1 MNKINVQ
8 VPNAIKV
15 RNNCSYKQ
23 KPIGIIGGM
32 GPDASARLYQTMI
45 EMARDEYEVKGNI
58 DYPEIVLQSIP
69 VPEFIANTKEANQAY
84 LMIED
89 RVKKLMNQDL
99 CCMGVAC
106 NTAHMFF
113 NDLKNKIKIN
123 FVSIIEEVLI
133 EAKKRGYS
141 RVGLLASPATYKLD
155 LYQEEFKE
163 SGITLVNPTSEEIKR
178 LGRITEKI
186 VIGKTNSSRKKL
198 AIMADSLKKK
208 GVEAIILGCT
218 ELPLVFPNNYSLPVL
233 DSVEILARSLLKRYY
248 Q

>member
-1 MNKINVQ
+1 
-8 VPNAIKV
+8 
-15 RNNCSYKQ
+15 
-23 KPIGIIGGM
+23 M